1 MEALKLLIPPSEI
14 QKRVQELGK
23 EITRDYQ
30 GQALVLVGILK
41 GAFVFLADLARAIEL
56 PQVEIDF
63 VRLKSYGFSDT
74 SSGEV
79 QITKDVEL
87 SLKDKSVL
95 VVEDIVDT
103 GYTLAYLL
111 EHLKLHQPASVKVC
125 CFIDKLERRKVSLPL
140 HYKAFEIPK
149 GFLVGY
155 GLDYA
160 ERYRHLPGLY
170 EVIISQGK

>member
-1 MEALKLLIPPSEI
+1 MAEELKLILSPEKIAQRI
-14 QKRVQELGK
+14 RELGE
-23 EITRDYQ
+23 EITREYQ
-30 GQALVLVGILK
+30 GQSLVLVGILK
-41 GAFVFLADLARAIEL
+41 GAFVFMADLMRALKL
-56 PQVEIDF
+56 PQVEVDF

-74 SSGEV
+74 SAGEV

-87 SLKDKSVL
+87 SLKGKHVL

-111 EHLKLHQPASVKVC
+111 EHLKLHEPASVKIC
-125 CFIDKLERRKVSLPL
+125 CFVDKSERRKVQIPIDF
-140 HYKAFEIPK
+140 KAFEIPK

-170 EVIISQGK
+170 EVVKT